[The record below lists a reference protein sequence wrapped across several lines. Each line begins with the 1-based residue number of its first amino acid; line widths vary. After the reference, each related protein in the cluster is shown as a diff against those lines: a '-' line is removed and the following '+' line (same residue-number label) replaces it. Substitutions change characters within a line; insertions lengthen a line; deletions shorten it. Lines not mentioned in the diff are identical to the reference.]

1 MKKQSPTDFE
11 VGISLVLQ
19 IGVTVSVATILLG
32 VILLFV
38 QQDSILHVVSYDTYL
53 STTHAAFAHSLGSIA
68 RAVAAG
74 DSLGIIEFGVLL
86 LIMTPITRVA
96 MSFVLF
102 LHKRDT
108 PMILVTA
115 MVFLVLV
122 GSFSLGVIS
131 R

>member
-38 QQDSILHVVSYDTYL
+38 QQESTLHVVSYDTYL
-53 STTHAAFAHSLGSIA
+53 STHAAFAHSLGSIA